1 MERAALATRR
11 RGSAAR
17 CHEKR
22 LGSGG
27 VIAGSERN
35 ESVKNN
41 SRKSADLRAGAEA
54 VTGRQRETVSA
65 GDALMRLGLTIA
77 TKTESGF

>member
-41 SRKSADLRAGAEA
+41 SRKSADRGQARKLLQD
-54 VTGRQRETVSA
+54 GRGKRSARET
-65 GDALMRLGLTIA
+65 G
-77 TKTESGF
+77 